1 MRSKSVSLILGVL
14 FILFST
20 NAYACLFMMTP
31 SESMPMESSS
41 SGMPSH
47 EERPLS
53 CPTVPCDVMAS
64 QKMGE
69 WDCAL
74 SSSAA
79 TLNALHVTQPD
90 SSAPPFTHALRLPA
104 AALIPAVGI
113 GRTDDPPRPLST
125 VSLFLLH
132 SSLLL

>member
-64 QKMGE
+64 QKMGDR
-69 WDCAL
+69 DCIL
-74 SSSAA
+74 SPSAS
-79 TLNALHVTQPD
+79 TLNVLHVTQSD
-90 SSAPPFTHALRLPA
+90 GSAPPLTHALRLPA
-104 AALIPAVGI
+104 VVPTPVAGI
-113 GRTDDPPRPLST
+113 GRADDPPRPLST
-125 VSLFLLH
+125 VSLLLLH
-132 SSLLL
+132 STLLL